1 MNTSAIAALRRK
13 LSADEPTHGL
23 WVTLEAPAVS
33 EMAAAL
39 GLDWIVID
47 AEHGAL
53 DWRDIAA
60 HLRAVV
66 RSRTAALVRLVENDR
81 GLIKRALDLGA
92 DGVVLPRIETPEEL
106 ARAVAA
112 AHYPPEGCRGLGAER
127 ATGWG
132 RAVASHAAEAN
143 AHVIVAP
150 IVETVAAGRNID
162 GLLAVPG
169 ADLFQLGPADY
180 SADAGFRG
188 QWEGPGVAEALLA
201 VKDAIRAAGKP
212 CGILARD
219 AADLALR
226 TEQGFRFLGLGMDAS
241 LLLVGIEAMLRSLGR
256 TPTIAADLRPAE

>member
-1 MNTSAIAALRRK
+1 MNTPAIASLRRK
-13 LSADEPTHGL
+13 LAADVPTHGL

-66 RSRTAALVRLVENDR
+66 RSDTAALVRLVENDR

-92 DGVVLPRIETPEEL
+92 DGVVLPRIETPHEL

-112 AHYPPEGCRGLGAER
+112 ATYPPEGCRGLGAER
-127 ATGWG
+127 ATAWG
-132 RAVASHAAEAN
+132 RAAAQHTAEAN
-143 AHVIVAP
+143 AHVLVVP
-150 IVETVAAGRNID
+150 IIETVAGGRNIR
-162 GLLAVPG
+162 GLVAVPG
-169 ADLFQLGPADY
+169 VDLFQLGPADY

-188 QWEGPGVAEALLA
+188 QWEGPGVAEALLEI
-201 VKDAIRAAGKP
+201 KDAVRSAGKS

-226 TEQGFRFLGLGMDAS
+226 CEQGFRFLGLGMDAS
-241 LLLVGIEAMLRSLGR
+241 LLLSGIEAMLRSLGR
-256 TPTIAADLRPAE
+256 NPVIAADLRPSG